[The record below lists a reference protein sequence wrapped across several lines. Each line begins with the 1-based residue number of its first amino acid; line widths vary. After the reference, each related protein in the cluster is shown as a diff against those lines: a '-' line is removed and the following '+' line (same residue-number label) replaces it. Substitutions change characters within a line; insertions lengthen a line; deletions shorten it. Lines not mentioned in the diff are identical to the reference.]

1 MVCEA
6 DKSPTTRKEN
16 ADRSSG
22 RKNGKNK
29 SNHFKGRL
37 RDTVKTHVGVI
48 SCVRLWGSFMKSG
61 EMTRMTSLEKQILHC
76 GS

>member
-1 MVCEA
+1 MLTAVQGVKMV
-6 DKSPTTRKEN
+6 KINITTSRG
-16 ADRSSG
+16 A
-22 RKNGKNK
+22 
-29 SNHFKGRL
+29 L

-48 SCVRLWGSFMKSG
+48 SCVRLWCSFMKSE